1 MTRGQIIAISP
12 EMEYY
17 RTCEFNGDMY
27 VENGHGEEII
37 EMMKSHEILD
47 MESWKKFVR
56 DFDDRN
62 FQYVKDDGY
71 DDVLGIVDLTNDSD
85 DWSFWYNDTTNLFD
99 LATYGSMSDYMYWF
113 NLSDEDIEVA
123 CENGVAM
130 ISAGECAVFN
140 FRKFYPVEGLGAY
153 LLDSCDISESFPERQ
168 AVVYAKE
175 KFGLTDEEAAE
186 IAEQYDSSELER
198 FSIVFDSYEELG
210 ENEAD
215 AIGIEDWM
223 KQYFNFEDF
232 GRDTYR
238 GKSDELYLLSSGRIV
253 G

>member
-62 FQYVKDDGY
+62 FQYVKNDGY
-71 DDVLGIVDLTNDSD
+71 DDVFDIVDLTTDSD
-85 DWSFWYNDTTNLFD
+85 DWSFWYTDTTNLFD
-99 LATYGSMSDYMYWF
+99 LTTYGSLSDYMYWF

-123 CENGVAM
+123 CQNGVAM
-130 ISAGECAVFN
+130 IPAGECAVFN
-140 FRKFYPVEGLGAY
+140 YRKFYPVEGLGAH
-153 LLDSCDISESFPERQ
+153 LLDPYDISESFPERQ
-168 AVVYAKE
+168 AIVYAE
-175 KFGLTDEEAAE
+175 ERLGLTDEEAAE
-186 IAEQYDSSELER
+186 IAEQYDASKIER
-198 FSIVFDSYEELG
+198 FNVVFDSFEELG

-232 GRDTYR
+232 GRDTYNNR
-238 GKSDELYLLSSGRIV
+238 ADEFYLLSSGRIV